1 MQERRQGK
9 RANSPGKPFAA
20 GLRLPQRALVL
31 FGVFAVGLIA
41 AAIVYKPLGTPAIGY
56 DSAASVLYFDRI
68 AAHQPLEGWVAST
81 SKPLCTLIDGLA
93 FNLTRDWR
101 SLAVIAT
108 VEYAFMLVAVAAL
121 AWRTSGPVAAG
132 LAAAGLLG
140 SSLLFND
147 GSLTYA
153 TPWAILFWA
162 LAGLALTGR
171 SPRYGLAGVALL
183 MGALMRF
190 ETLFIVGLAVAALG
204 AWRLAPAEWLGDIPR
219 PPRRAA
225 LLLIGLAALPVM
237 LLHDW
242 LLTGNAFFWLDV
254 SAIVSKAVPA
264 AVESPARLA
273 QTLGNHFAGNWA
285 RLLMLALAAVG
296 TYDLFRRR
304 QIAVLLGLAACGPGV
319 IAFLEFLALRNTYVS
334 GRYTIPA
341 DAAVVFAAAVGA
353 QALVVMATGAA
364 RRIRKSPSRPVDA
377 EETAAAH
384 GRFGPFAA
392 IGWVL
397 AGAVIAIVIVRPYGP
412 VAKDTRA
419 TVYASIALQADARL
433 AMPTIQKAL
442 DGDRPAWILT
452 DVEKPNQG
460 PPPRVWVPSL
470 LVPKAAVDL
479 GLPVWSV
486 GSGSPITGN
495 PSGLAVTVNTI
506 VFIDRDQGGDIA
518 QDIAPFEVDRALTVG
533 GTTITPLLSLPEQGI
548 WVVLLSPAAS

>member
-1 MQERRQGK
+1 VQERRQGK
-9 RANSPGKPFAA
+9 SANSPGKPFAA
-20 GLRLPQRALVL
+20 GLRLSQKALIL
-31 FGVFAVGLIA
+31 FGVFAVGLVA

-108 VEYAFMLVAVAAL
+108 AEYAVMLAVVAAL
-121 AWRTSGPVAAG
+121 AWRISGPVAAG

-171 SPRYGLAGVALL
+171 SPRYGLAGVALFL
-183 MGALMRF
+183 GALMRF
-190 ETLFIVGLAVAALG
+190 ETLFIVGLAMVALG

-225 LLLIGLAALPVM
+225 LLLVGLAALPVM

-285 RLLMLALAAVG
+285 RLLMLGLAAVG
-296 TYDLFRRR
+296 AFDLFRRR
-304 QIAVLLGLAACGPGV
+304 QMVILVGLAACGPGV
-319 IAFLEFLALRNTYVS
+319 VAFLEFLAFRNTYVS

-341 DAAVVFAAAVGA
+341 DAALVFAAAVGA
-353 QALVVMATGAA
+353 QALAAIAIAAARGAA
-364 RRIRKSPSRPVDA
+364 GTRS
-377 EETAAAH
+377 
-384 GRFGPFAA
+384 RFGLAA
-392 IGWVL
+392 VVGWVL
-397 AGAVIAIVIVRPYGP
+397 VGVTIAVVIVRPYGP
-412 VAKDTRA
+412 IAQHTRA
-419 TVYASIALQADARL
+419 TVNESIALQVDAAL
-433 AMPTIQKAL
+433 ALPTIRTEIA
-442 DGDRPAWILT
+442 GDRPAWVLT
-452 DVEKPNQG
+452 DVERPNQG
-460 PPPRVWVPSL
+460 PPPRIWVPSL
-470 LVPKAAVDL
+470 LVPRSAVDL
-479 GLPVWSV
+479 SLPVWSV
-486 GSGSPITGN
+486 GSGSPIAGN
-495 PSGLAVTVNTI
+495 PSGLTVTTNTI
-506 VFIDRDQGGDIA
+506 VFIDRDHGGDVP
-518 QDIAPFEVDRALTVG
+518 QDDAPFEIDQAVTVG
-533 GTTITPLLSLPEQGI
+533 HTTITPLLSLPERGI
-548 WVVLLSPAAS
+548 WVVMLSPAAS